1 MSSYS
6 IKDLEQLSGIRAH
19 TLRIW
24 EQRYQLITPHRTETN
39 IRYYSDADLKLILN
53 ISLLNKRG
61 FRIGAI
67 AKMSAAQIAEHVQKL
82 SKTGLSFES
91 QINMLTTA
99 MMGIDEYTFEKVI
112 TEGAL
117 QYGFETMMTQVIYPF
132 LERIGV
138 MWMTGS
144 VNPAQEHFIS
154 NLIRQKIIVAID
166 GQVVVPSPTSR
177 RYLLFLPEGEFHEFS
192 LLYMCYLLKNRHNEV
207 IYLGTN
213 VPLNDIIEVAKLRK
227 PDYVYVNITSALST
241 VQLPKYLDRLSA
253 GVPHADIYVSG
264 QRLVGYKD
272 ELPLRVKLLN
282 NMQEILDFIDN
293 QQGLNQV

>member
-61 FRIGAI
+61 VRIGTI

-112 TEGAL
+112 TEGTL
-117 QYGFETMMTQVIYPF
+117 QYGFETIMTQVIYPF
-132 LERIGV
+132 LERIGI

-166 GQVVVPSPTSR
+166 GQVVVPSLSSR

-207 IYLGTN
+207 VYLGTN

-253 GVPHADIYVSG
+253 GVPQAVIYVSG
-264 QRLVGYKD
+264 QRLVDYKG
-272 ELPLRVKLLN
+272 ELPSRVKLLN

-293 QQGLNQV
+293 Q